1 MVKNGVLREMEKK
14 LEDKN
19 THKKKKKKKSTGR
32 LRKCEDVTL
41 YGVQGSIEVR
51 QAARS
56 VRLGDYFRTISR
68 KVSKTSS
75 RWSRHI
81 RRTRG

>member
-19 THKKKKKKKSTGR
+19 THKKKKSTGR

-41 YGVQGSIEVR
+41 YVVQGSIEVR

>member
-19 THKKKKKKKSTGR
+19 TQKKKKSTGR

-56 VRLGDYFRTISR
+56 VGLGDYFRTISR

>member
-19 THKKKKKKKSTGR
+19 THKKKKKKSTGR

>member
-19 THKKKKKKKSTGR
+19 THKKKKKSTGR

>member
-19 THKKKKKKKSTGR
+19 THTQKKKKSTGR

>member
-1 MVKNGVLREMEKK
+1 M
-14 LEDKN
+14 
-19 THKKKKKKKSTGR
+19 
-32 LRKCEDVTL
+32 TL
-41 YGVQGSIEVR
+41 YGVQGSIKVR

>member
-1 MVKNGVLREMEKK
+1 MVKHGVLREMEKK
-14 LEDKN
+14 LEDEN
-19 THKKKKKKKSTGR
+19 THTQKKSTGR
-32 LRKCEDVTL
+32 QRKCEDVTL
-41 YGVQGSIEVR
+41 YGVHGSIKVR

-56 VRLGDYFRTISR
+56 VRLGDYFRTISC

-75 RWSRHI
+75 RWSCHI

>member
-19 THKKKKKKKSTGR
+19 THTHKKKKKSTGR